1 MSKQYIDDNKFQ
13 IKSENED
20 FIYFFYDFFK
30 RTIIIECKLRDF
42 ENKCLE
48 IQELLN
54 ISKDESKN

>member
-30 RTIIIECKLRDF
+30 RNIIIECKLRDF

>member
-1 MSKQYIDDNKFQ
+1 MSKQYIDDNKLQ
-13 IKSENED
+13 MKSENED
-20 FIYFFYDFFK
+20 FKGFFYDFFK